1 MLRERDIPRVIH
13 ATSKPSAGGHPVL
26 DNGYMTN
33 PSVAIWLAGS
43 LLIQVVVQES
53 AQPSDRGSQTP
64 VSVCGISFKVP
75 ADWIAERSAPGIPE
89 ICLGEILHKRYETLV
104 GDGPSHFWRIAVE
117 VTPWTFESVMER
129 YDVRRE
135 GGRWFVGEGA
145 REAPAYEIKGAGWWG
160 LRVDSLSIR
169 SGSLAPY
176 SEGRFRSVESEAG
189 WVIIS
194 STASARTAWF
204 LVGDGADR
212 EVLPLLLNTVSFDQ
226 GK

>member
-1 MLRERDIPRVIH
+1 
-13 ATSKPSAGGHPVL
+13 
-26 DNGYMTN
+26 MTN
-33 PSVAIWLAGS
+33 PSVAIWVAGS

-53 AQPSDRGSQTP
+53 AQPRDRGSETP

-75 ADWIAERSAPGIPE
+75 ADWVAERSAPRIPD
-89 ICLGEILHKRYETLV
+89 ICLGAIQHKRYEMLV
-104 GDGPSHFWRIAVE
+104 GDGASHFWTIAVE
-117 VTPWTFESVMER
+117 VMPWTFESVMER

-145 REAPAYEIKGAGWWG
+145 RQAPAYEIEGAGWWG

-169 SGSLAPY
+169 SGSRVPRD
-176 SEGRFRSVESEAG
+176 GGWRSVESEAD

-194 STASARTAWF
+194 STASARTATF

>member
-1 MLRERDIPRVIH
+1 
-13 ATSKPSAGGHPVL
+13 L
-26 DNGYMTN
+26 DNSYMTN
-33 PSVAIWLAGS
+33 PSAAIWVAGS
-43 LLIQVVVQES
+43 LLIQVVVQEA
-53 AQPSDRGSQTP
+53 AQPRDRGSATP

-75 ADWIAERSAPGIPE
+75 ADWVAERSAPRIPE
-89 ICLGEILHKRYETLV
+89 ICLGEIMHKRYEMLV
-104 GDGPSHFWRIAVE
+104 GNGPSHFWRIAVE

-135 GGRWFVGEGA
+135 SGRWFVGEGA

-160 LRVDSLSIR
+160 LRVDGLSIR
-169 SGSLAPY
+169 SGARKPRDD
-176 SEGRFRSVESEAG
+176 GWAGSVESEAG

-194 STASARTAWF
+194 STASARTATF

-226 GK
+226 EK